1 MLEFIKKKSELI
13 TKQSSVKVI
22 KIVVIVLAVC
32 AMAVAEDTT
41 NIVSQKEVMT
51 PLDVKMQKEISID
64 FKETPIE
71 DVITIIADQANV
83 DIIKSPEVMGN
94 VTAKLTNVPLSEALT
109 NLLSAHGYGYVKSQ
123 NMIRIMPLSQMT
135 TLAERLVD
143 RVYRI
148 TYADVKDVEKALT
161 QFLSD
166 RGSISSNPGTGNI
179 IITDTESKIKAIDT
193 FIEEIDRITPQI
205 LVEVRIY
212 DVSYSD
218 NFDWRSAWN
227 VGFNNMDASGPNSDG
242 DGDGDG
248 VYDTGTPEIDRTGGG
263 IGVANSVTRVQN
275 KPFAASSFD
284 MVNGGAF
291 RIGILTDAIDIDIA
305 LSMLQKQVAA
315 KLLANPRL
323 LVLDNNTA
331 NFEIIREIPYT
342 QVQDTAAGGVDAIT
356 STVFKNVGVKLEV
369 TPHVT
374 KDDLVKLHV
383 MPEFG
388 VVVST
393 AADGTPTVD
402 TRAID
407 TTALVKNNQTIVIGG
422 LRKREAST
430 TINKTPFFSD
440 IPLIGGLFQSE
451 DDDVTTNELLVFIT
465 PKIMIEPTLSPN
477 EMRLLGETEI
487 PSVKMA
493 QEEKGFKR

>member
-1 MLEFIKKKSELI
+1 MIEFIKKQSELI
-13 TKQSSVKVI
+13 TKQSSVKVV
-22 KIVVIVLAVC
+22 KIIAIVLAVC

-64 FKETPIE
+64 FKETSIG
-71 DVITIIADQANV
+71 DVITIIADQADV
-83 DIIKSPEVMGN
+83 DIIMSPEVMGN

-109 NLLSAHGYGYVKSQ
+109 NLLSAHGYGYIKSQ
-123 NMIRIMPLSQMT
+123 NMIRVMPLSQMT

-148 TYADVKDVEKALT
+148 TYADVKDVEKALA

-218 NFDWRSAWN
+218 NFDWRTAWN
-227 VGFNNMDASGPNSDG
+227 VGFNNLTDSGQNSDG
-242 DGDGDG
+242 GNDGTD
-248 VYDTGTPEIDRTGGG
+248 EIDRTGGG
-263 IGVANSVTRVQN
+263 ISQSDPDNSVTRVKN

-305 LSMLQKQVAA
+305 LSMLQKQISA

-331 NFEIIREIPYT
+331 NFEIVREIPYT
-342 QVQDTAAGGVDAIT
+342 EVNNTSAGGAM
-356 STVFKNVGVKLEV
+356 SNTVFKNVGVKLQV

-374 KDDLVKLHV
+374 KDDLIKLHV

-388 VVVST
+388 VVSGTYAVG
-393 AADGTPTVD
+393 AAPTVD

-407 TTALVKNNQTIVIGG
+407 TTALVRNNQTIVIGG
-422 LRKREAST
+422 LRKREATT
-430 TINKTPFFSD
+430 TINRTPFFSD
-440 IPLIGGLFQSE
+440 IPLIGGLFKSE
-451 DDDVTTNELLVFIT
+451 DDDVLTNELLVFIT
-465 PKIMIEPTLSPN
+465 PKIIVEPTLSPD
-477 EMRLLGETEI
+477 EMRLLEETDV
-487 PSVKMA
+487 PSVKTA
-493 QEEKGFKR
+493 QAEKGYIED